1 MRLLV
6 PPPRP
11 AAPRAHA
18 YPIPSPERRVTV
30 EVLNGTRR
38 AGVARAATRMLRRR
52 GLDVVFYG
60 NAEAVVESTRV
71 LVRRGDP
78 GAGRDVRHA
87 IGAGRVMVEPDTF
100 RRVDVSVILGP
111 DFRPKVVGP

>member
-6 PPPRP
+6 PPPP
-11 AAPRAHA
+11 PAPRANA
-18 YPIPSPERRVTV
+18 YPIPSPEGRVTV

-52 GLDVVFYG
+52 GLDVVFFG
-60 NAEAVVESTRV
+60 NADAAVDSTQV
-71 LVRRGDP
+71 VVRRGESA
-78 GAGRDVRHA
+78 AGREVRQA
-87 IGAGRVMVEPDTF
+87 IGTGRLVVQPDTF

-111 DFRPKVVGP
+111 DFRPKVAGP